1 MNMDNFTFR
10 QYLKE
15 SGYDKMTYQE
25 EVYTTCLGLGNY
37 QNIDLYYQD
46 EIDEAYE
53 QNVPV
58 NELAAKLCAQFDKD
72 YGTPKP
78 EEIPEFEEEEY
89 SQETLDAMA
98 DYPQDEFNEATE
110 TEETFEDWKGYV
122 FKYLDKRVDVNKIK
136 DLGTYIK
143 DFVKQ
148 EWDNGEPSWFAAAE
162 SIVNYARTNFPDALK
177 DRSYATTITESLD
190 GPATFTNELVNQ
202 FVRYVKKWFTSN
214 TKYRVLMS
222 DSVTKD
228 GEHPYTHEKKKTY
241 ELTLR
246 NAPVRTSLYLVV
258 YSDYCYIAADGDRF
272 STKSY
277 KFTSIQSLDK
287 ALNML
292 YDNIESVYGSL
303 DEAFIQDDRGTVS
316 FINLSDVILK
326 RAGVIDENGNTTVD
340 NEQLLY
346 SAATYI
352 AAFYAAQSMPQ
363 GGMAACG
370 TRDLKSFMA
379 RLDKMS
385 PEDAVRSTRSIMV
398 AKVPNDYKNEFI
410 ETVKNK
416 VRKQNA
422 DAEEKRRQDYLNSDE
437 YKKSQDPGWTG
448 PRGTWTLGT

>member
-1 MNMDNFTFR
+1 MDNFTFR

-363 GGMAACG
+363 GGMAAWG

-410 ETVKNK
+410 ENVKNK